1 MGGGGGGEEGNN
13 LEFTP
18 TWVVA
23 VVCSVIVAASFAAER
38 FLHYGG
44 TFLKKK
50 NQKPLYEALLKIKE
64 GSSLL
69 SLSFYCV
76 GLTDNSFQQCML
88 FGCSFGMVVFQLDFC
103 NTNCLIDEVYKKKAL
118 NMFKESNCESN

>member
-1 MGGGGGGEEGNN
+1 MGGGGGEEGNN

-44 TFLKKK
+44 KFLKKK
-50 NQKPLYEALLKIKE
+50 NQKPLYEALQKIKE
-64 GSSLL
+64 GPSLL
-69 SLSFYCV
+69 SLSFFIELWLPNKS
-76 GLTDNSFQQCML
+76 G
-88 FGCSFGMVVFQLDFC
+88 
-103 NTNCLIDEVYKKKAL
+103 K
-118 NMFKESNCESN
+118 

>member
-44 TFLKKK
+44 KFLKKK
-50 NQKPLYEALLKIKE
+50 NQKPLYEAMLKIKE

-76 GLTDNSFQQCML
+76 GLTDKSYQQCMFWL
-88 FGCSFGMVVFQLDFC
+88 FFWCGCLSFQLELC
-103 NTNCLIDEVYKKKAL
+103 NTNCLMNFTRKRY
-118 NMFKESNCESN
+118 

>member
-1 MGGGGGGEEGNN
+1 MGGGGEEGNN

-44 TFLKKK
+44 KFLKRK
-50 NQKPLYEALLKIKE
+50 NQKPLYEALQKIKE
-64 GSSLL
+64 GTYFFF
-69 SLSFYCV
+69 LSFHY
-76 GLTDNSFQQCML
+76 F
-88 FGCSFGMVVFQLDFC
+88 
-103 NTNCLIDEVYKKKAL
+103 IK
-118 NMFKESNCESN
+118 